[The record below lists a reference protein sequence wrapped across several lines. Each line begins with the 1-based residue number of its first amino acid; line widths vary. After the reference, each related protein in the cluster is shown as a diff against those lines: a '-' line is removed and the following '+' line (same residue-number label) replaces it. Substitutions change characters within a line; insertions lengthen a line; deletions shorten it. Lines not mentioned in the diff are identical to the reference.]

1 MGPQGHEYQ
10 MAERTV
16 KVAVRDSLEREKGTG
31 QTEPVSREKRRGEK
45 PGPKWDGMEVEW
57 VGYEAVEEGVEIR
70 GRYTADDQDCR
81 SPNELS

>member
-1 MGPQGHEYQ
+1 M
-10 MAERTV
+10 
-16 KVAVRDSLEREKGTG
+16 
-31 QTEPVSREKRRGEK
+31 EPASREHRRAET
-45 PGPKWDGMEVEW
+45 PGLKWDETEVEW